1 MEKDTSARFDGF
13 LDGSIKGSVTQKE
26 KKSVEAS
33 RMNNYQEPFSYS
45 CPRGNFLL
53 LLIENSFHNNKLMQ

>member
-1 MEKDTSARFDGF
+1 MEKDPSIRLNGF
-13 LDGSIKGSVTQKE
+13 LDGSIEDPVTQKE

-33 RMNNYQEPFSYS
+33 RMNNYQQSFSYY

-53 LLIENSFHNNKLMQ
+53 LLIENLFHNNKVLQ